1 MKYETQLLI
10 ETMYSK
16 HQSKA
21 LIRKELSES
30 PEIMELV
37 QKAVDAALEWQ
48 KGDYFE
54 SKNKRLAVLD
64 SNMFQDFYLD
74 VAGCLAQHGHAKY
87 TQIVGM
93 VSGYIT
99 NMSQKEAIRTTGELM
114 AIAAIADLIDVI
126 PAGVSATGS
135 MELVSR
141 IQLEPKTL
149 ELINQYQYL
158 PPMVVPPLPVTTN
171 TGSGYM
177 SIKWDSII
185 LKKNHHEHDICL
197 DSINRFNSVAFALD
211 ERVIRNIRDNRKHLD
226 SAKSDESTDEWKAR
240 VESFLKMEQESM
252 KVFAMLINEGN
263 RFYMT
268 HKYDKRGRTYC
279 QGYHVSYQGNTYR
292 KAILEL
298 ADKEFVPVE
307 ED

>member
-1 MKYETQLLI
+1 
-10 ETMYSK
+10 MYSK
-16 HQSKA
+16 HQARA
-21 LIRKELSES
+21 LIRNEIRACT
-30 PEIMELV
+30 EIMEV
-37 QKAVDAALEWQ
+37 VDKAVVAANEW
-48 KGDYFE
+48 KSGDYFE
-54 SKNKRLAVLD
+54 SKNKRLAILD
-64 SNMFQDFYLD
+64 SSMFEDFYVD
-74 VAGCLAQHGHAKY
+74 VAGCLAQFGHAKY

-93 VSGYIT
+93 VSGFIT
-99 NMSQKEAIRTTGELM
+99 NMSPKEAIRTTGELI
-114 AIAAIADLIDVI
+114 ALAAIVDLIDVI
-126 PAGVSATGS
+126 PAADSRTGS

-158 PPMVVPPLPVTTN
+158 PPMIVPPMPVKSN
-171 TGSGYM
+171 TGSGYL
-177 SIKWDSII
+177 SIEWDSLI
-185 LKKNHHEHDICL
+185 LKKNHHELDICL

-211 ERVIRNIRDNRKHLD
+211 DRVIRNIRDNRKHLD
-226 SAKSDESTDEWKAR
+226 SAKSDESADEFKAR
-240 VESFLKMEQESM
+240 VDSFLKMERESM

-298 ADKEFVPVE
+298 ADKEFISIE
-307 ED
+307 E

>member
-10 ETMYSK
+10 ESMFNR
-16 HQSKA
+16 HQERE
-21 LIRKELSES
+21 LIRNELRSS

-37 QKAVDAALEWQ
+37 NAAVSKALEWV

-54 SKNKRLAVLD
+54 SKNKRLALLD
-64 SNMFQDFYLD
+64 TNILEDFYID
-74 VAGCLAQHGHAKY
+74 VAGSLAQFGKAKY
-87 TQIVGM
+87 TQVVGM
-93 VSGYIT
+93 VSGMIT
-99 NMSQKEAIRTTGELM
+99 TMSQKEAIRTAGEL
-114 AIAAIADLIDVI
+114 ISLAAMVDLVDVI
-126 PAGVSATGS
+126 PASMSITGS

-141 IQLEPKTL
+141 IQLEPKTS
-149 ELINQYQYL
+149 ELIDQYQYL
-158 PPMVVPPLPVTTN
+158 PPMIVPPEPVKSN
-171 TGSGYM
+171 TGSGYL
-177 SIKWDSII
+177 SIKWDSLI

-197 DSINRFNSVAFALD
+197 DNINRFNSVAFCLN

-226 SAKSDESTDEWKAR
+226 SAKADETADEFKAR
-240 VESFLKMEQESM
+240 VESFLKMEKESM

-263 RFYMT
+263 RFYLT

-298 ADKEFVPVE
+298 ADKEIVPIE
-307 ED
+307 E